1 MTPLQ
6 WLTARLRLL
15 YEYGEATTFHND
27 AEIILEGL
35 AALDGK
41 TGRVS
46 LRDALDQAGESY
58 TVINMDTPGT
68 N

>member
-1 MTPLQ
+1 MTELQ

-15 YEYGEATTFHND
+15 YEYGEATTFGND

-46 LRDALDQAGESY
+46 LRDALDQAGTPY
-58 TVINMDTPGT
+58 TVINMDDPGT